1 MKKVAEFIEGTFIDY
16 KGDEREYTICALS
29 CPIEEGDDNASDTEV
44 KQLRLGIAVR
54 RDGDEYVRGIGMTE
68 AERKAKEN
76 PFTIL
81 RADTCGVINSTMV
94 QAVLEQEAEFFE
106 RNPGKY
112 LAAYKADAERYFFEL
127 ELEEK
132 RQSLSPRMKEVH
144 DYLLT
149 APDWELEILS
159 ECLQYDAELQRRGEL

>member
-29 CPIEEGDDNASDTEV
+29 CPIEEGDDNASDAEV

-94 QAVLEQEAEFFE
+94 RAVLEQEAEFFE
-106 RNPGKY
+106 NNPGKY
-112 LAAYKADAERYFFEL
+112 LAAYRADAERYYFEL

-149 APDWELEILS
+149 APEWELEILS

>member
-1 MKKVAEFIEGTFIDY
+1 MKRKPEFIEGTFIDY

-29 CPIEEGDDNASDTEV
+29 CPIEEGDDSASDTEV

>member
-16 KGDEREYTICALS
+16 KGDKREYTICALS
-29 CPIEEGDDNASDTEV
+29 CPIEEGD
-44 KQLRLGIAVR
+44 
-54 RDGDEYVRGIGMTE
+54 GDEYVRGIGMAE

-76 PFTIL
+76 PFSVL
-81 RADTCGVINSTMV
+81 RSDTLGVINSTVV
-94 QAVLEQEAEFFE
+94 QAILEQEAEFFE

-112 LAAYKADAERYFFEL
+112 IKAYRKDAERYFYEL

-132 RQSLSPRMKEVH
+132 RRKMSKKMQEVH

-149 APDWELEILS
+149 APEWELEILI
-159 ECLQYDAELQRRGEL
+159 ECLMYDAELQRKGEL

>member
-54 RDGDEYVRGIGMTE
+54 RDGDEYVRGIGMAE

-76 PFTIL
+76 PFSVL
-81 RADTCGVINSTMV
+81 RSDTCGVINSTMV

-106 RNPGKY
+106 SNPDKY

-149 APDWELEILS
+149 APEWELEILI
-159 ECLQYDAELQRRGEL
+159 ECLMYDAELQRRGEL

>member
-54 RDGDEYVRGIGMTE
+54 RDGDEYVRGIGITE

-81 RADTCGVINSTMV
+81 RADTMV

-106 RNPGKY
+106 KNPGKY

>member
-54 RDGDEYVRGIGMTE
+54 RDGDEYVRGIGITE

-94 QAVLEQEAEFFE
+94 QAAEFFE
-106 RNPGKY
+106 KNPGKY